1 MIRQEKEFFIAI
13 DSDGCVFDTMEVKHK
28 ECFCP
33 ATIKHYGLQAV
44 SKYAREAWE
53 FVNLY
58 SRQRGTNRFPAL
70 VIVLDL
76 LRARP
81 EVMARG
87 AVVPVLPQLR
97 QWIAEE
103 AKLGNSALRNASSRT
118 PTLRPIYD
126 WSAEVN
132 ARVEEMVYGVPP
144 FPMVRQSLE
153 RAAQQADLIVSS
165 GTPLQALHREWQ
177 EHCVDTFVKRIAGQE
192 DGTKTQHLAAAAS
205 GKYAPERTLM
215 VGDAP
220 GDLKAARNVQACF
233 YPIIPGQEET
243 SWQRFYDEGL
253 TRFIE
258 GRYAGAYQDS
268 LIQALEEALPANPP
282 WEQAPS
288 SPA

>member
-1 MIRQEKEFFIAI
+1 MITQEKEFFIAI
-13 DSDGCVFDTMEVKHK
+13 DSDGCVFDSMEIKHK

-44 SKYAREAWE
+44 SKYAREVWE

-58 SRQRGTNRFPAL
+58 SRKRGTNRFPAL

-81 EVMARG
+81 EVMALG
-87 AVVPVLPQLR
+87 AAVPVLPELR

-103 AKLGNSALRNASSRT
+103 AKLGNPALRNASART
-118 PTLRPIYD
+118 PALRPTYD
-126 WSAEVN
+126 WSTEVN

-144 FPMVRQSLE
+144 FPMVRRSLE

-177 EHCVDTFVKRIAGQE
+177 EHGVDTFVKRIAGQE
-192 DGTKTQHLAAAAS
+192 DGTKTQHLTAAAS
-205 GKYAPERTLM
+205 GKYAPERMLM
-215 VGDAP
+215 IGDAP

-233 YPIIPGQEET
+233 FPIIPGQEET
-243 SWQRFYDEGL
+243 SWQHFYDEGL

-268 LIQALEEALPANPP
+268 LIQALEEALPAQPP
-282 WEQAPS
+282 WK
-288 SPA
+288 